1 MENNELNKETQ
12 EAHEKVLKAKE
23 DYYAQEL
30 KNKRQVRY
38 FKALVYAITFIM
50 LCLGA
55 VTFIIQFCLDK
66 SYFFTSKISIPIIT
80 ILFGTD
86 AILLTRINGK
96 MSRTSNIKGD
106 VIELII
112 GICLVVLGVI
122 WLITN
127 II

>member
-1 MENNELNKETQ
+1 MENNELDKEK

-23 DYYAQEL
+23 DYYNQGL
-30 KNKRQVRY
+30 KNKKQVRF
-38 FKALVYAITFIM
+38 FKSLVYVITFVM

-66 SYFFTSKISIPIIT
+66 NYFFTSKISIPLIT
-80 ILFGTD
+80 ILFGVD
-86 AILLTRINGK
+86 AILLTQINGK
-96 MSRTSNIKGD
+96 MNKTNSLKGD
-106 VIELII
+106 VVELII
-112 GICLVVLGVI
+112 GICLTLLGVI